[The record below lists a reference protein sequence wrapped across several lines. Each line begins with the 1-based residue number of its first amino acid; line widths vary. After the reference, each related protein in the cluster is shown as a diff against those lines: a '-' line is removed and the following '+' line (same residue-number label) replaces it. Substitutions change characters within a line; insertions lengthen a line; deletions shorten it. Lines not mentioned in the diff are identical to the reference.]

1 MKTWEELRKTKEFWE
16 ARIRNDIFRFVKS
29 YMIENGMNQSEL
41 AQDLGVSKGYVSQI
55 LNGNFNFSIKKLI
68 ELSLKLKIAPDIDF
82 KPLQQFLN
90 EEKERISKI
99 DEDRQELE
107 IKEAPT
113 MRVKTSQDG
122 DPKITKEKAVNAF
135 QEIAFSNLDDPR
147 IIKPPRVPM
156 DAKTTG

>member
-16 ARIRNDIFRFVKS
+16 ERIRNDIFRFVKS
-29 YMIENGMNQSEL
+29 YMIENGINQSEL

-99 DEDRQELE
+99 VEDRQELE

-113 MRVKTSQDG
+113 MRVKTS
-122 DPKITKEKAVNAF
+122 
-135 QEIAFSNLDDPR
+135 
-147 IIKPPRVPM
+147 
-156 DAKTTG
+156 